1 MLFSAFVEPNHL
13 YYLLQVHGCSHDVK
27 VVLPHTRTDNAIT
40 RWQTVRTKFVTNS
53 PVGGTQGNKK
63 YIAAIYVL
71 PLLSLFFIPTQSR
84 HSIRKCDLE
93 WKISVLLHWKEY
105 ILREEWFGLFIFNE
119 LFEGIFCYFYIIKL
133 CRRLVWISLTKAR
146 KKARVR
152 A

>member
-40 RWQTVRTKFVTNS
+40 RWQTVRTNS
-53 PVGGTQGNKK
+53 WQIRRLVVYKATRNISQPSM
-63 YIAAIYVL
+63 YL
-71 PLLSLFFIPTQSR
+71 PLLPLFFIPTQSR

-93 WKISVLLHWKEY
+93 WKISVLLHWIEY
-105 ILREEWFGLFIFNE
+105 ILREEWFGLFIINE
-119 LFEGIFCYFYIIKL
+119 LFVGIFCYFYIIKL
-133 CRRLVWISLTKAR
+133 RRRLVWISPSKAR